1 MTIFALSSG
10 PGISGVAIIRISG
23 VQTSNILETLTGKD
37 LPTVREV
44 DFAKAIQG
52 DIDSGNMIRNVGGQ
66 ITPPKM
72 PEPTFMD
79 RFKAGLNKQF
89 NPFERTENPKFNQ
102 LKLLGI
108 PEEKIIA
115 RKKCELPK

>member
-1 MTIFALSSG
+1 M
-10 PGISGVAIIRISG
+10 SGV
-23 VQTSNILETLTGKD
+23 TGKD

-72 PEPTFMD
+72 P
-79 RFKAGLNKQF
+79 N
-89 NPFERTENPKFNQ
+89 
-102 LKLLGI
+102 LLLWI
-108 PEEKIIA
+108 DL
-115 RKKCELPK
+115 RQV